1 MRKVLSLQKLVMNS
15 SGWYTQNTF
24 RNSDILIIILSV
36 ARTFGVKAP
45 TGEDLKI
52 LLVVSYRQEVVFLQ
66 VKNNFS
72 AVYKSTGFQT
82 FK

>member
-36 ARTFGVKAP
+36 ARTLGVKAH
-45 TGEDLKI
+45 TDEDLKI
-52 LLVVSYRQEVVFLQ
+52 LLIVSHRSEVVVLQ
-66 VKNNFS
+66 IKNNFS
-72 AVYKSTGFQT
+72 AVYKSTGFQI